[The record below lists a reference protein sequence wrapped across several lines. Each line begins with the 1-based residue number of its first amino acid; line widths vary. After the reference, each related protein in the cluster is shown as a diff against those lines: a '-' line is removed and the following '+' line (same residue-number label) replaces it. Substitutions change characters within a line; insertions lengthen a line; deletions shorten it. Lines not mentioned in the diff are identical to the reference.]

1 MNDIEYKQK
10 IAEALQCFQSGELS
24 KNAVHLLNVLGYRSD
39 NQIDLDSNHP
49 DAFFAE
55 YDQQKILNRDKLLS
69 ADWNSIDLLF
79 QLTGDDLTLSNQRGW
94 RFDSNVKQ
102 VDNTIIESYL
112 FFAIRLRGSTYTRT
126 QLSQITREINKLFP
140 MPVMLLLQ
148 HGQTLTFSI
157 IDRRLHKR
165 DESKDVLEK
174 VTLIKDIDFSDP
186 HRAHIEILFDLTFE
200 HLHITH
206 GIQNFVELHRAWA
219 KTLDTEELNRQFYHK
234 LFDWF
239 EWAVSEAKFP
249 ATLPIEQHVIRL
261 ITRIL
266 FVWFIKE
273 KHLVAKEWFVRSE
286 MDKLLKNFGKSD
298 YYRAILQNL
307 FFATLNTE
315 MKHRQFSPQKRSG
328 HRMFSKYR
336 YRSLIANETQFMELM
351 KQTPFINGGLFDCL
365 DSEEATRDGG
375 YRIDMFSDPDPIKYS
390 AARRK
395 AWRELH
401 VPDDL
406 FFNEQCGLFPLL
418 KHYKFT
424 LEENTPI
431 EQEVALDPELLGK
444 VFENLLA
451 AYNPETRET
460 ARKQTGS
467 YYTPRPVVDYMVNE
481 ALVATLAEKCQPND
495 SDMAYWQERLR
506 YLLNYESIFDDAN
519 ELFEEEEAEGIV
531 RAIAEIKVLDPAVG
545 SGAFPMGMLHKLTL
559 ALRRLDPDNKRWE
572 VLQKERARAK
582 AGAVFDTEDDNARRE
597 QLLEIN
603 DTFKH
608 YRDSDFGRKLYLIQN
623 SIFGVDIQPIAC
635 QIAKLRFFI
644 SLAIEQEADENADNF
659 GIKPLPNL
667 ETRFVAA
674 DTLLKIQ
681 EADQLDLFRQQI
693 EALKTKLQEN
703 NERHFHAT
711 TRQKKLLCKTEDKR
725 LRTEL
730 AQELLAAGL
739 PQDDAHKI
747 AQWDRYDQNA
757 KANWFDPEYM
767 FGMTHGFNVVI
778 GNPPYIQLQKNRGE
792 LRRRYQDADFE
803 TFAATGDIY
812 QLFYEKGCQQ
822 LIPQRGLL
830 CYITSDS
837 WLNTEY
843 GKTLRRYFAEQHTPL
858 RLLIIGEGTF
868 ENAIV
873 NTNILIARHGKSN
886 AIGKA
891 VNMNRL
897 PNQNLPP
904 AESLWGVFRPQGE
917 MPWSALSAIEQPI
930 MDKMEAVGTPLKEWD
945 ISINYGIKTGYN
957 TAFIIDDATRE
968 ALIAKDSNSA
978 EIIKPVL
985 RRGKDLQ
992 RYRAQWAGLWLIA
1005 TFPALE
1011 IDIDDYP
1018 AIKRHLLSFRK
1029 ERLEQVGRTLSD
1041 GTKSRKKTVHA
1052 WYELQD
1058 TCAYYAEFS
1067 KEKLVW
1073 LDLTEKGRF
1082 SYDKKERFCVNTA
1095 TMMTGESLK
1104 YLCAVLNSN
1113 LIAWFMK
1120 NTAPTGMGM
1129 LPRWKKNTVETIPVP
1144 NISAVEQRS
1153 FIQLIDSILAAKGA
1167 DPDADITEQERE
1179 IDRLVYALYGLTEK
1193 EIAAV
1198 ENV

>member
-10 IAEALQCFQSGELS
+10 ISEALQRFQSGDLS
-24 KNAVHLLNVLGYRSD
+24 KNAVHLLDVLGYRSD

-55 YDQQKILNRDKLLS
+55 YDQQGTLNRDKLLF
-69 ADWNSIDLLF
+69 ADWDSIDLLF

-112 FFAIRLRGSTYTRT
+112 FFALQLRNDNYTRT

-186 HRAHIEILFDLTFE
+186 HRAHIEILFDLALE
-200 HLHITH
+200 QLHKTH
-206 GIQNFVELHRAWA
+206 SVHNFVELHQAWA

-249 ATLPIEQHVIRL
+249 STLSIEQHVIRL

-336 YRSLIANETQFMELM
+336 YRSLIANETRFMELM

-365 DSEEATRDGG
+365 DSEEATRDSG
-375 YRIDMFSDPDPIKYS
+375 YRIDMFSDPDPIKYP

-406 FFNEQCGLFPLL
+406 FFDEQRGLFPLL

-424 LEENTPI
+424 VEENTPI

-481 ALVATLAEKCQPND
+481 VLVATLAEKCQPTNG
-495 SDMAYWQERLR
+495 DMAYWQERLR

-545 SGAFPMGMLHKLTL
+545 SGAFPMGILHTLTL
-559 ALRRLDPDNKRWE
+559 ALQRLDPDNKRWE
-572 VLQKERARAK
+572 ALQ
-582 AGAVFDTEDDNARRE
+582 
-597 QLLEIN
+597 
-603 DTFKH
+603 
-608 YRDSDFGRKLYLIQN
+608 
-623 SIFGVDIQPIAC
+623 
-635 QIAKLRFFI
+635 
-644 SLAIEQEADENADNF
+644 
-659 GIKPLPNL
+659 
-667 ETRFVAA
+667 
-674 DTLLKIQ
+674 
-681 EADQLDLFRQQI
+681 
-693 EALKTKLQEN
+693 
-703 NERHFHAT
+703 
-711 TRQKKLLCKTEDKR
+711 
-725 LRTEL
+725 
-730 AQELLAAGL
+730 
-739 PQDDAHKI
+739 
-747 AQWDRYDQNA
+747 
-757 KANWFDPEYM
+757 
-767 FGMTHGFNVVI
+767 
-778 GNPPYIQLQKNRGE
+778 
-792 LRRRYQDADFE
+792 
-803 TFAATGDIY
+803 
-812 QLFYEKGCQQ
+812 
-822 LIPQRGLL
+822 QR
-830 CYITSDS
+830 
-837 WLNTEY
+837 
-843 GKTLRRYFAEQHTPL
+843 
-858 RLLIIGEGTF
+858 
-868 ENAIV
+868 
-873 NTNILIARHGKSN
+873 
-886 AIGKA
+886 
-891 VNMNRL
+891 
-897 PNQNLPP
+897 
-904 AESLWGVFRPQGE
+904 
-917 MPWSALSAIEQPI
+917 
-930 MDKMEAVGTPLKEWD
+930 
-945 ISINYGIKTGYN
+945 
-957 TAFIIDDATRE
+957 TRE
-968 ALIAKDSNSA
+968 N
-978 EIIKPVL
+978 
-985 RRGKDLQ
+985 
-992 RYRAQWAGLWLIA
+992 
-1005 TFPALE
+1005 
-1011 IDIDDYP
+1011 
-1018 AIKRHLLSFRK
+1018 
-1029 ERLEQVGRTLSD
+1029 
-1041 GTKSRKKTVHA
+1041 
-1052 WYELQD
+1052 
-1058 TCAYYAEFS
+1058 
-1067 KEKLVW
+1067 
-1073 LDLTEKGRF
+1073 KGR
-1082 SYDKKERFCVNTA
+1082 C
-1095 TMMTGESLK
+1095 G
-1104 YLCAVLNSN
+1104 
-1113 LIAWFMK
+1113 I
-1120 NTAPTGMGM
+1120 
-1129 LPRWKKNTVETIPVP
+1129 
-1144 NISAVEQRS
+1144 
-1153 FIQLIDSILAAKGA
+1153 
-1167 DPDADITEQERE
+1167 
-1179 IDRLVYALYGLTEK
+1179 
-1193 EIAAV
+1193 
-1198 ENV
+1198 